1 MAKQQTSMGSIVPT
15 ISTASFKPLSLD
27 EIMMVPLAKQAA
39 DDQLVMDMDVLSAMK
54 TNALDADKTYVNA
67 QSDALDSEL
76 AAIRDNL
83 VSGGVDRGMINKFK
97 ALRTRKNKEFSVNGR
112 TGQAN
117 AAYNQMQL
125 NKKNI
130 QNRSDL
136 DAETKRLGL
145 LEAEQAYTDS
155 GGVLS
160 DAQYT
165 DFAGQGTVD
174 YMGDARKIGSQMNPQ
189 QIAEPL
195 GLQYD
200 SEAGA
205 YKDVNNKTVILTR
218 QQIQRVTYDSLKNDV
233 NTMAYLDE
241 QERLGRIPS
250 AEDALKQAAIS
261 AGDIYQTNNYSKT
274 QSYPSW
280 ANQPSTRVAT
290 TPSGQHWDS
299 NKSVNSHFNF
309 NVEYGIDEE
318 TMENVSWVG
327 ESIVQNAEE
336 PVLKPLVVDGVTV
349 LDEAGEPVIPHL
361 NHITYQREKKRYD
374 AKFEDTYDA
383 SIAIAQMREDW
394 PLLKGNDPETG
405 APYTDRKIYDI
416 TVASKQK
423 MSLSAS
429 QIFTPDN
436 INNSYF
442 EKNKTL
448 LKNSS
453 GDGYGA
459 FQDKHISINGAE
471 GTVDSVA
478 EQLGIDS
485 KVLHDAIMNG
495 NLMGMSPGHPK
506 MPGANVVS
514 FSLEDKN
521 YFSSNTMSTFDVYI
535 SPSHKTNQAFSY
547 VSEMN
552 QAMASGDRFTK
563 AKRTNKGQY
572 SHISTDLNPATNV
585 MDQYRIIGPKALTK
599 EEYLDLKWV
608 PNYEGSEDMI
618 AYKGADR
625 YVKLTKRKVVQ
636 DITNRFTAKWDDTA
650 TGKTTPAYQDKKN
663 KDKYK

>member
-39 DDQLVMDMDVLSAMK
+39 DDQLVMDMDVLDAMK

-76 AAIRDNL
+76 AGIRDNL
-83 VSGGVDRGMINKFK
+83 MTGGVDRGMINKFK

-145 LEAEQAYTDS
+145 LEAEQVYTDA

-165 DFAGQGTVD
+165 DFAGQGTID
-174 YMGDARKIGSQMNPQ
+174 YMAEAQKIGSQMNPQ
-189 QIAEPL
+189 QIAGPL

-200 SEAGA
+200 ADSGA

-218 QQIQRVTYDSLKNDV
+218 EQIQNVTYDSLKNDV
-233 NTMAYLDE
+233 NTMSYLDE

-261 AGDIYQTNNYSKT
+261 AGDIYQRNDHSKT
-274 QSYPSW
+274 QSYPAW
-280 ANQPSTRVAT
+280 ANKPSESLAV
-290 TPSGQHWDS
+290 TPHGQHWSS
-299 NKSVNSHFNF
+299 NTSMNSEFNF

-318 TMENVSWVG
+318 SMENVSWSEDG
-327 ESIVQNAEE
+327 ESLVQNAEE

-361 NHITYQREKKRYD
+361 NHIMYQRAKKRYD

-383 SIAIAQMREDW
+383 SLAISNMRKDW
-394 PLLKGNDPETG
+394 PLLQGNDPDTG
-405 APYTDRKIYDI
+405 APYTDKKIYDI

-423 MSLSAS
+423 MSMSAS
-429 QIFTPDN
+429 QVFTPDN
-436 INNSYF
+436 VDNSYMV
-442 EKNKTL
+442 KNQTL
-448 LKNSS
+448 LKSA
-453 GDGYGA
+453 GGGYGS
-459 FQDKHISINGAE
+459 FINKHISINGAE
-471 GTVDSVA
+471 GDVNSVA
-478 EQLGIDS
+478 KQLGMDPKELS
-485 KVLHDAIMNG
+485 DAIMGG

-506 MPGANVVS
+506 FPGANVVS
-514 FSLEDKN
+514 FSLESDDMFKGGDPMR
-521 YFSSNTMSTFDVYI
+521 TMDVYI
-535 SPSHKTNQAFSY
+535 TPDNKTSQAFSY

-552 QAMASGDRFTK
+552 RAMADGDRFTK
-563 AKRTNKGQY
+563 AKRTNKGMY

-585 MDQYRIIGPKALTK
+585 MDQYRIVGPQALTK
-599 EEYLDLKWV
+599 DEYLAMQWV
-608 PNYEGSEDMI
+608 PNYEGSTTMVAFRGSDQYI
-618 AYKGADR
+618 
-625 YVKLTKRKVVQ
+625 KLTRDNVVQ
-636 DITNRFTAKWDDTA
+636 DVTNRYTAKWDDTA
-650 TGKTTPAYQDKKN
+650 SGKTTPSYLKQ
-663 KDKYK
+663 

>member
-39 DDQLVMDMDVLSAMK
+39 DDQLVMDMDVLDAMK
-54 TNALDADKTYVNA
+54 TNALGADKTYVNA

-76 AAIRDNL
+76 AGIRDNL
-83 VSGGVDRGMINKFK
+83 MTGGVDRGMINKFK

-145 LEAEQAYTDS
+145 LEAEQAYTDA

-174 YMGDARKIGSQMNPQ
+174 YMGDARKIGSQINPQ

-218 QQIQRVTYDSLKNDV
+218 EQIQRVTYDSLRNDV
-233 NTMAYLDE
+233 NTMAYLNE
-241 QERLGRIPS
+241 QERLERIPS

-261 AGDIYQTNNYSKT
+261 AGDIYQTNNHSRT

-290 TPSGQHWDS
+290 TPTGQHWDS

-318 TMENVSWVG
+318 TIENVTWSADGQTLLQAEAPVKP
-327 ESIVQNAEE
+327 EEKANA
-336 PVLKPLVVDGVTV
+336 LLNKHQTVDFN
-349 LDEAGEPVIPHL
+349 EMSYKRAM
-361 NHITYQREKKRYD
+361 KKYNER
-374 AKFEDTYDA
+374 FEDTYDA

-442 EKNKTL
+442 EKNRTL

-485 KVLHDAIMNG
+485 KELHDAIMNG

-521 YFSSNTMSTFDVYI
+521 FFSSNTMSTFDVYI

-608 PNYEGSEDMI
+608 PNYEGSEDML

-650 TGKTTPAYQDKKN
+650 TGKTSPAYQDKKN
-663 KDKYK
+663 KKDKE